1 MKSIILDWAAASGAG
16 PAIAGGKGW
25 HLGRMAQLGV
35 PVPDGFVIAATASK
49 HRLQGEAVPEQVKD
63 MIKDHLARRG
73 WLTCSMAVRS
83 SAPMEDS
90 TKASFAGIHY
100 SSLNV
105 TGLPALLEA
114 VQAVW
119 DSVWSTQAIAYR
131 QRLGLHYDDMSMAV
145 VIMPLIPAIASGIA
159 FTCDPITGRDDQ
171 LLINAHWGF
180 GEALVGGNA
189 EGDEYRLQENHIDSS
204 LNLVDRNLGSKK
216 RVTLILQSGG
226 TQLVDTPSERA
237 SRFVLNPEQ
246 VVEMG
251 LVARDTAYA
260 LDYACPRYDIEW
272 VWDGSRFWVVQARPV
287 TAVGHHTYA
296 VLKQQPIYWSRGN
309 TREVLP
315 DPLPALDWGIYR
327 MMVNRMLTRGYEL
340 GGYSIL
346 AGVQRAGLFH
356 GRLFLN
362 TSVMQWE
369 GFDAFG
375 LAPKAMNSLLGGHQ
389 PEITV
394 PHQPFRHRLLHLH
407 CIVRYLK
414 RSILLRRRADEVV
427 RAAREQA
434 ELWRNQC
441 FPKDIKQLVQRIRH
455 QITVMRSA
463 DDLFFLQG
471 SGGGALF
478 NLMKLLEK
486 HCPGEGYALI
496 AALMA
501 KGNCSETA
509 MQGYELIRLARIA
522 SNDPEALAW
531 LRNPD
536 RVGSEWHQRL
546 PEQSPFRQ
554 AFANFL
560 KYYGHRAISES
571 YFQHPRWRERPDYLL
586 DIILGFIGTE
596 IEPIFDRQQN
606 IAQRAWKRIR
616 QRVPFW
622 LLPLVCHW
630 VKAATVESNHR
641 EAARSA
647 LIAYLEAVRYA
658 LLELGKRLTRAD
670 GLESADDIFHLTEQ
684 EIFALGEDHLPALYA
699 AKRASIRRQIIAAW
713 KIEQEPDVI
722 VAEPNNTITCIKNNS
737 PDHHL
742 NAGDEWIGTSVGA
755 GSAVGRICIATTP
768 GDGHVMKHG
777 EILVA
782 PSTDPAWTPLFLK
795 AGGLV
800 METGGYLSHGAI
812 VAREFGIPAV
822 VNIPGILMRLE
833 EGETIEVDG
842 DHGKVRRVKR

>member
-1 MKSIILDWAAASGAG
+1 
-16 PAIAGGKGW
+16 
-25 HLGRMAQLGV
+25 
-35 PVPDGFVIAATASK
+35 
-49 HRLQGEAVPEQVKD
+49 
-63 MIKDHLARRG
+63 
-73 WLTCSMAVRS
+73 
-83 SAPMEDS
+83 
-90 TKASFAGIHY
+90 
-100 SSLNV
+100 
-105 TGLPALLEA
+105 
-114 VQAVW
+114 
-119 DSVWSTQAIAYR
+119 
-131 QRLGLHYDDMSMAV
+131 
-145 VIMPLIPAIASGIA
+145 
-159 FTCDPITGRDDQ
+159 
-171 LLINAHWGF
+171 
-180 GEALVGGNA
+180 
-189 EGDEYRLQENHIDSS
+189 
-204 LNLVDRNLGSKK
+204 
-216 RVTLILQSGG
+216 
-226 TQLVDTPSERA
+226 
-237 SRFVLNPEQ
+237 
-246 VVEMG
+246 
-251 LVARDTAYA
+251 
-260 LDYACPRYDIEW
+260 
-272 VWDGSRFWVVQARPV
+272 
-287 TAVGHHTYA
+287 
-296 VLKQQPIYWSRGN
+296 
-309 TREVLP
+309 
-315 DPLPALDWGIYR
+315 
-327 MMVNRMLTRGYEL
+327 
-340 GGYSIL
+340 
-346 AGVQRAGLFH
+346 
-356 GRLFLN
+356 
-362 TSVMQWE
+362 
-369 GFDAFG
+369 
-375 LAPKAMNSLLGGHQ
+375 
-389 PEITV
+389 
-394 PHQPFRHRLLHLH
+394 
-407 CIVRYLK
+407 
-414 RSILLRRRADEVV
+414 
-427 RAAREQA
+427 
-434 ELWRNQC
+434 
-441 FPKDIKQLVQRIRH
+441 
-455 QITVMRSA
+455 
-463 DDLFFLQG
+463 
-471 SGGGALF
+471 
-478 NLMKLLEK
+478 
-486 HCPGEGYALI
+486 
-496 AALMA
+496 
-501 KGNCSETA
+501 

-531 LRNPD
+531 LRNSD

-596 IEPIFDRQQN
+596 VEPIFDRQQN

-647 LIAYLEAVRYA
+647 LIAYLEAVRYG

-722 VAEPNNTITCIKNNS
+722 VAELNNTIACIKNNS

-822 VNIPGILMRLE
+822 VNIPGILMQLE

-842 DHGKVRRVKR
+842 DHGKVPRVKR